1 MILIL
6 LYITFALITVLAIRA
21 RRVVQLNAVF
31 FCGTLCF
38 ILTGIR
44 WKYGGDWDSYFD
56 YFRSIRG
63 LTFEEGF
70 EPGWNVVS
78 YIIKTTFN
86 SYTVFQFTMA
96 GILFYTSFTVIKKL
110 SVVPILSFLLYY
122 SMTDAGLPYVRKG
135 IAAGILLLS
144 LLFIVNRD
152 LKKFLLCV
160 GCASLIHYSAVVSL
174 PIYWIYHN
182 KSSYKKYFV
191 IFVCS
196 TAVFYVFGKL
206 IFSNVSFLGD
216 YLNYKLTNYMEQSEA
231 GENFGVSI
239 SPERAMIN
247 QLLKKFY
254 VFFFIFCYCKEVL
267 TRDIRFRG
275 FLNIYV
281 FSLIFYCSVVPLAF
295 QFARMSAYFEIVEM
309 LIYAY
314 IYYYLPQKEKSLFL
328 LLALL
333 FNAWRIFG
341 HADPGQPD
349 IYNYH
354 TVFELF

>member
-1 MILIL
+1 MSGVGSGHLPHELREQI
-6 LYITFALITVLAIRA
+6 
-21 RRVVQLNAVF
+21 
-31 FCGTLCF
+31 
-38 ILTGIR
+38 
-44 WKYGGDWDSYFD
+44 
-56 YFRSIRG
+56 
-63 LTFEEGF
+63 
-70 EPGWNVVS
+70 
-78 YIIKTTFN
+78 
-86 SYTVFQFTMA
+86 
-96 GILFYTSFTVIKKL
+96 
-110 SVVPILSFLLYY
+110 SFLP
-122 SMTDAGLPYVRKG
+122 TEGTEPFA
-135 IAAGILLLS
+135 
-144 LLFIVNRD
+144 
-152 LKKFLLCV
+152 
-160 GCASLIHYSAVVSL
+160 
-174 PIYWIYHN
+174 
-182 KSSYKKYFV
+182 
-191 IFVCS
+191 
-196 TAVFYVFGKL
+196 GKL

-354 TVFELF
+354 TVFEFF

>member
-135 IAAGILLLS
+135 IAAGIILLS

-174 PIYWIYHN
+174 PIY
-182 KSSYKKYFV
+182 
-191 IFVCS
+191 
-196 TAVFYVFGKL
+196 
-206 IFSNVSFLGD
+206 
-216 YLNYKLTNYMEQSEA
+216 
-231 GENFGVSI
+231 
-239 SPERAMIN
+239 
-247 QLLKKFY
+247 
-254 VFFFIFCYCKEVL
+254 
-267 TRDIRFRG
+267 
-275 FLNIYV
+275 
-281 FSLIFYCSVVPLAF
+281 
-295 QFARMSAYFEIVEM
+295 
-309 LIYAY
+309 
-314 IYYYLPQKEKSLFL
+314 
-328 LLALL
+328 
-333 FNAWRIFG
+333 
-341 HADPGQPD
+341 
-349 IYNYH
+349 
-354 TVFELF
+354 